1 MGKRNHRGQSNWNER
16 KQQSERA
23 RWGAPAKDPASTVA
37 QGQATATA
45 VALPPVPTPESAPA
59 PESTPVLEAAPAP
72 ETRQNTS
79 VPTPSPVANMP
90 FEIIKGFTEGFE
102 KAVDKV
108 VATAVASAEKQI
120 NDYAENLNLQKST
133 KDLAE
138 KNVALTQEIESTET
152 KRLETEKELRNKQD
166 ELEAETECSKIL
178 EGEYDKLDKRF
189 SKLEETIKETV
200 VKYSEQNQKIL
211 KNQNTVERS
220 EIYIK
225 ISDELKKAKESE
237 LNLKNENKHLRD
249 VLEKFESA
257 ERLKKYLLEQ
267 NDQLWNQLC
276 EETNKTR
283 ERQTTISIYKSLE
296 EQNKRLQKNL
306 DRLTKEISNTSVD
319 KFADLKALDETTA
332 VNTDFN
338 DFPKLETL
346 ADHIQRYGQTKGLN
360 GTKLNYDNT
369 TIQAFIAALAASK
382 DKSRLII
389 LQGPSGIG
397 KSSLPQLFAKATG
410 CHCEVI
416 PVQPSWRDNKELLG
430 YDNDFT
436 KIFKSTAF
444 TKILYKA
451 SLNPNEVYL
460 VVLDEMNLARIE
472 YYFADFLSKLEMEP
486 DNNFWYIDLAEGVET
501 DEAPKGLDF
510 NDGIA
515 RLKIGQNVWFVGTAN
530 EDEST
535 NSITDKVYDRAQ
547 VLTMSKSEIQNARQ
561 NNMPQQRINGTLH
574 LHADN
579 LAHNNATEYHISK
592 AEFIKIL
599 SEGTTELPKVLSTLD
614 AFFQIYSWMD
624 ITFGNRMENQI
635 KQWIAAYTDA
645 GGGKKDAADYFL
657 ANKLLRKF
665 EGCYDE
671 AYKNVLRELYGELTD
686 YAICRK
692 KIVKILN
699 KNFNCDEN
707 GKTLGENNNA

>member
-1 MGKRNHRGQSNWNER
+1 MS
-16 KQQSERA
+16 
-23 RWGAPAKDPASTVA
+23 APEI
-37 QGQATATA
+37 
-45 VALPPVPTPESAPA
+45 VPTP
-59 PESTPVLEAAPAP
+59 EAAPAP
-72 ETRQNTS
+72 ETNT

-90 FEIIKGFTEGFE
+90 FITDEIIKGFTEGFE

-120 NDYAENLNLQKST
+120 NDYAENLNLQKNT

-138 KNVALTQEIESTET
+138 KNAALTQEKTDLQQKVESAET
-152 KRLETEKELRNKQD
+152 KHLETEKELRNKQD
-166 ELEAETECSKIL
+166 ELEAETAFGKIIERDNDEL
-178 EGEYDKLDKRF
+178 KERF

-200 VKYSEQNQKIL
+200 GNFSEQNQKIL
-211 KNQNTVERS
+211 ENQKIVENS
-220 EIYIK
+220 DAYIK
-225 ISDELKKAKESE
+225 ILDELKKANEAV
-237 LNLKNENKHLRD
+237 LNLKNENERLSDFQK
-249 VLEKFESA
+249 KFDSV
-257 ERLKKYLLEQ
+257 ERLKIYLSEQ

-296 EQNKRLQKNL
+296 EQNRRLQENL
-306 DRLTKEISNTSVD
+306 DRLTTEISNTSVN
-319 KFADLKALDETTA
+319 KFADLKELEKTAA
-332 VNTDFN
+332 VNADSKN
-338 DFPKLETL
+338 FPELETL
-346 ADHIQRYGQTKGLN
+346 ADHIQQYGKTIGLN
-360 GTKLNYDNT
+360 GTKLYYDNK
-369 TIQAFIAALAASK
+369 TIRAFIAALAASR

-436 KIFKSTAF
+436 KVFKSTAF

-451 SLNPNEVYL
+451 SLNPNEVFL
-460 VVLDEMNLARIE
+460 VVLDEMNLARVE

-486 DNNFWYIDLAEGVET
+486 ENDFWYIDLAEGVRTKESP
-501 DEAPKGLDF
+501 DRLDF

-515 RLKIGQNVWFVGTAN
+515 RLKIGQNVWFIGTAN

-535 NSITDKVYDRAQ
+535 NSITDKIYDRAQ
-547 VLTMSKSEIQNARQ
+547 VLTMSKTEIPNADRNNTQQRQ
-561 NNMPQQRINGTLH
+561 PQPQQNNGTLH
-574 LHADN
+574 LRDV
-579 LAHNNATEYHISK
+579 TQYRISK
-592 AEFIKIL
+592 EGFIKIL
-599 SEGTTELPKVLSTLD
+599 PGGTAELPEILSTLD
-614 AFFQIYSWMD
+614 VFFQIHSWMD

-635 KQWIAAYTDA
+635 KQWIAAYMDA
-645 GGGKKDAADYFL
+645 GGGDDEAADYFL

-671 AYKNVLRELYGELTD
+671 AYKNALLDLYDELNG
-686 YAICRK
+686 YAICRE

-707 GKTLGENNNA
+707 GRTLGENNNA